1 MFLRLLK
8 WSALHRQNKLW
19 ISTTKVALPAM
30 KLNLLCARSSHLM
43 SARKE
48 MTTKAISKLKTQLL
62 IESQE
67 LKQVLEDVPEIVEA
81 VGIASAKQVM
91 DIHDQGGAAN
101 EIKSALRSSRTLFE
115 ESEGEEELVL
125 ELEKQYPGDI
135 GVLSA
140 FLLNYVKL
148 KGGNF
153 VCAANE
159 PHAYLSGDCIQA
171 WQPRTMSSELVS
183 LPSIVMSNPLF
194 HPHYNQGYPEI
205 LLGLPLSPY
214 ITRYLST
221 PFFRPSEERP
231 ISTRGFSL

>member
-1 MFLRLLK
+1 MAKELHKMNPNLYK
-8 WSALHRQNKLW
+8 DDNHKPEMAL
-19 ISTTKVALPAM
+19 
-30 KLNLLCARSSHLM
+30 
-43 SARKE
+43 
-48 MTTKAISKLKTQLL
+48 
-62 IESQE
+62 E

-194 HPHYNQGYPEI
+194 HPHYNQVHFPSNQDPISIKGYPEI